1 MPVFIWFCAY
11 FHTFWL
17 HIIST
22 ASVSDQANL
31 KLAYSDTHSIDHTI
45 TTDSACDT
53 YVNTFN

>member
-1 MPVFIWFCAY
+1 MLISIWFCTY